1 MITVADIALTSQV
14 QHHHP
19 VGKQEAGKETSDAS
33 LDKLIPSPAEDTGSQ
48 SIIPLPTGNAV
59 DLFA

>member
-1 MITVADIALTSQV
+1 MTTVADIALTSMV
-14 QHHHP
+14 HQHNP

-33 LDKLIPSPAEDTGSQ
+33 LDKLIPPPTEDTGSQ